1 MDDLWL
7 TALSSIL
14 RLEQTLFQN
23 ATMWLRDSGV
33 LNKLRYDVLNPPI
46 PIPDP
51 KVRHNQPLT
60 VYQLGITAIIY
71 LVGISISIFAFLTE
85 LIKFREVRPQPENA
99 TELNDIQVANEQSP
113 TQIIISSIE

>member
-1 MDDLWL
+1 MLTILPQDLF
-7 TALSSIL
+7 
-14 RLEQTLFQN
+14 EN
-23 ATMWLRDSGV
+23 ATMWLRDTGV
-33 LNKLRYDVLNPPI
+33 LDKLRLRALNPAI

-51 KVRHNQPLT
+51 KGRHNQPLT